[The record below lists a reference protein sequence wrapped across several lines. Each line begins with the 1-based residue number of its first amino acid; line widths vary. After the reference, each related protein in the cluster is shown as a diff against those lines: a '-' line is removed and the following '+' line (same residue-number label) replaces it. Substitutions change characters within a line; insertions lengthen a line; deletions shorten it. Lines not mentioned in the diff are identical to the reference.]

1 MREEIPYHP
10 ALASSPSKYTVTY
23 RPGPALVNLMVCG
36 ALFKLPHRAE
46 KVAYIPR
53 RAHPTRRRAIF
64 LLSHQIMLDD
74 HSRNLLISL
83 FSAYLEDTAEK
94 VIVLRHVETGELLPM
109 PYRHRFTPQG
119 MRDLL
124 RKFDAVW
131 ERAMKQADREG
142 WKVAVFLTLTTDP
155 SKHGSLMEGYRRS
168 GEALN
173 RFMSWLAKRLG
184 GRPPYIAVCEF
195 TRTGLVHFHI
205 LFFGVSRLA
214 DYRKI
219 SQMWERTGQGR
230 IVFLYQVV
238 RRGNTWVRPG
248 RGSGPSNI
256 HAYMR
261 KCLRAYLSKAL
272 LAGGEEFL
280 EGLDWESPTLADVL
294 DPADLTHLALY
305 WASGK
310 RFFTY
315 SRRFSVPVDE
325 RESTGLWEFF
335 CVAYLEELAYLSPLP
350 PGGKPPPILLAP
362 DSLALAELARVE
374 GWPD

>member
-1 MREEIPYHP
+1 MPRPHPGGGEGSNPIRVGGGCESPPLLNLILGVVLEQGEASPARLARLLSHGKDRRYRRRIYYRIRRLCERLAKEGALVREEIPYHP

-173 RFMSWLAKRLG
+173 RFMS
-184 GRPPYIAVCEF
+184 
-195 TRTGLVHFHI
+195 
-205 LFFGVSRLA
+205 
-214 DYRKI
+214 
-219 SQMWERTGQGR
+219 
-230 IVFLYQVV
+230 
-238 RRGNTWVRPG
+238 
-248 RGSGPSNI
+248 
-256 HAYMR
+256 
-261 KCLRAYLSKAL
+261 
-272 LAGGEEFL
+272 
-280 EGLDWESPTLADVL
+280 
-294 DPADLTHLALY
+294 
-305 WASGK
+305 
-310 RFFTY
+310 
-315 SRRFSVPVDE
+315 
-325 RESTGLWEFF
+325 
-335 CVAYLEELAYLSPLP
+335 
-350 PGGKPPPILLAP
+350 
-362 DSLALAELARVE
+362 
-374 GWPD
+374 